1 MQSPLIDNPAAK
13 IELKIRIP
21 DDLFTPGCAKILVN
35 LIGRLVYFR
44 WSTFDIFETMSK
56 GIVIV
61 DDWADEEASSSMK
74 QENVCADDE
83 KNMLEIEDYMLQNVR
98 GNMWIVL
105 IICKIV
111 LIISMI

>member
-1 MQSPLIDNPAAK
+1 
-13 IELKIRIP
+13 
-21 DDLFTPGCAKILVN
+21 
-35 LIGRLVYFR
+35 
-44 WSTFDIFETMSK
+44 MSK

-98 GNMWIVL
+98 GNM
-105 IICKIV
+105 
-111 LIISMI
+111 